1 MNKVCMTGIY
11 KCKEPKKYYDDTKDP
26 EYRFL
31 YHCRNWTFTVHG
43 VDDEGIIHLL
53 DTYFGDKEL
62 EVNEQELHEDFELV
76 LDLKEFHKVDKSI
89 NILEY
94 RRNDVRQVADSS
106 AGIMNPSKYVRNGA
120 KKDIDRMIRFIDSE
134 IKSTETQLESLKERR
149 IKLMKVNSTLNTN
162 VTAESNGE
170 RGETS

>member
-1 MNKVCMTGIY
+1 MEVCFTGIY
-11 KCKEPKKYYDDTKDP
+11 RCKDPKKYYDNTKDP

-43 VDDEGIIHLL
+43 VDNEGIIHLL

-62 EVNEQELHEDFELV
+62 EVNEEEFQKDFELAV
-76 LDLKEFHKVDKSI
+76 DLKEFHKVDRST

-94 RRNDVRQVADSS
+94 RCCDVRQVVDCS

-120 KKDIDRMIRFIDSE
+120 KKDIDIMIQFIDSE
-134 IKSTETQLESLKERR
+134 IKSTERQLESLKER
-149 IKLMKVNSTLNTN
+149 KEQLMKTK
-162 VTAESNGE
+162 GE
-170 RGETS
+170 EVQEGGNDKN